1 MHLLSC
7 CATVGVVVASRPWL
21 AASQARSWSLEE
33 QRRRP
38 CLGEPALAIGPIGLS
53 LAGYT
58 EVVVSVVY
66 LQGRCEVVNIGS
78 EMRRLWR
85 SYWLGKLPCAKGWHE
100 TTSISLPFP
109 STSTTTLFN
118 LRCGRRPTLSR
129 PKPAVEQI
137 TPVSARESL
146 LACPDSGSVYQT
158 LSCGIYLDL
167 DLCKTFANGLTL
179 NRSP

>member
-109 STSTTTLFN
+109 YTSTTTIIQPS
-118 LRCGRRPTLSR
+118 LRTTADTLPTEASTETDKACQRAGVALS
-129 PKPAVEQI
+129 
-137 TPVSARESL
+137 VSRFWL
-146 LACPDSGSVYQT
+146 C
-158 LSCGIYLDL
+158 LSDTVMRDL
-167 DLCKTFANGLTL
+167 
-179 NRSP
+179 S

>member
-78 EMRRLWR
+78 EMRRFWR

-109 STSTTTLFN
+109 YTSTTTIIQPS
-118 LRCGRRPTLSR
+118 LRTTADTLPTEASTETDKACQRAGVMRECILILIFVRPSLVDSR
-129 PKPAVEQI
+129 
-137 TPVSARESL
+137 
-146 LACPDSGSVYQT
+146 
-158 LSCGIYLDL
+158 
-167 DLCKTFANGLTL
+167 
-179 NRSP
+179 